1 MSSLLKS
8 QGQQPAHGV
17 VAGNVDPMKL
27 AAKVDDVA
35 VEGFNHFC
43 GHPKRQRR
51 SLGGQPGASDPLP
64 AR

>member
-1 MSSLLKS
+1 
-8 QGQQPAHGV
+8 
-17 VAGNVDPMKL
+17 MKL